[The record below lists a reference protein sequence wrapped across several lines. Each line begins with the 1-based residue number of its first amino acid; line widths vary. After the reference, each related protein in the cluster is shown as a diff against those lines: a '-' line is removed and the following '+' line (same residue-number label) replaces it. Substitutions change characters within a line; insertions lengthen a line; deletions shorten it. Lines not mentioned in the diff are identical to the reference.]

1 MSPTVFKAE
10 GFRFYFLSREE
21 DRLHIHV
28 QASKG
33 EAKFWLEPKVEL
45 AKNHGLSKHDL
56 NKALRLI
63 KEHEHEIRS
72 SWKEHFRR

>member
-1 MSPTVFKAE
+1 VFKAE
-10 GFRFYFLSREE
+10 GFRFFFLSREE

-33 EAKFWLEPKVEL
+33 EAKFWIEPQVEL
-45 AKNHGLSKHDL
+45 AKNHGLSEHELK
-56 NKALRLI
+56 KALRLI

-72 SWKEHFRR
+72 SWKEHFHR